1 MRFKAKMY
9 VTVLLRIL
17 LSFAK
22 ILRVPKLQ
30 FVLIVLIASK
40 LAVFR
45 ISRNY
50 KTQKLLSFEG
60 PYY

>member
-1 MRFKAKMY
+1 MY
-9 VTVLLRIL
+9 VTVLLRIS

-30 FVLIVLIASK
+30 FVLIVLITSK

-50 KTQKLLSFEG
+50 KTQKLFSFEG